1 VKLEKNRRRV
11 VITGIGAV
19 TPLGPDVETTW
30 KTLKEGRSG
39 VGPVTLFDAS
49 TFPSRIAAEVKDYS
63 FKKYLPSLEDYSHAG
78 RNTFFGIAAAKMAA
92 CAAGLDQAVHDPR
105 RFGIYFASGEGI
117 ADFTNIVK
125 LILNNWR
132 GAGVEMPAFLAQG
145 LELLHPLGEL
155 EQEPNM
161 PAGHLAAIFNA
172 QGPNLNTLTACAA
185 SSQAIGEATEIIRR
199 GDADI
204 MLSGGAHSMIHP
216 LGMGGFCLLNALST
230 YNEQPT
236 KASRPFDRKRDGF
249 VLGEGGGAVILEEL
263 RYAKSRGA
271 HIYAEVLGYGSTSDA
286 FRITDMHPEGRG
298 GIASMRAALSNA
310 GVNPEDVDYIN
321 AHGTSTVVN
330 DRVETLSIREV
341 FKERAY
347 QVPVSSTKSMTGHL
361 IAAAGVAEVI
371 ACIMTVKDGVIPP
384 TINYENPDPDCD
396 LDYVPNEAREAKVDV
411 TLSNS
416 FGFGG
421 QNVCLVVKKFSE

>member
-1 VKLEKNRRRV
+1 MRGNTNRRRA

-19 TPLGPDVETTW
+19 TPLGPDVKSTW
-30 KTLKEGRSG
+30 EALKEGRSG

-49 TFPSRIAAEVKDYS
+49 TFPSRIAAEVTDES
-63 FKKYLPSLEDYSHAG
+63 FKKYLPDVEHYSQAG
-78 RNTFFGIAAAKMAA
+78 RNTFFGIAAAMMAA
-92 CAAGLDQAVHDPR
+92 GEAGLDHAVKDPR

-117 ADFTNIVK
+117 ADFRNLTTIVQ
-125 LILNNWR
+125 NNWH
-132 GAGVEMPAFLAQG
+132 GNGVEMPALLTQG
-145 LELLHPLGEL
+145 ARVLNPLREL

-230 YNEQPT
+230 QNEEPT

-263 RYAKSRGA
+263 EFAKSRGA
-271 HIYAEVLGYGSTSDA
+271 HIHAEVLGYGSTCDA

-298 GIASMRAALSNA
+298 GIASMRAALEDA
-310 GVNPEDVDYIN
+310 GVSPEDVDYIN
-321 AHGTSTVVN
+321 AHGTSTLVN
-330 DRVETLSIREV
+330 DRIETLSIKKF
-341 FKERAY
+341 FKENAY
-347 QVPVSSTKSMTGHL
+347 ETPVSSTKSMTGHL
-361 IAAAGVAEVI
+361 IAAAGVAEII
-371 ACIMTVKDGVIPP
+371 ACIMTIQDGVIPP

-396 LDYVPNEAREAKVDV
+396 LDYVPNQAREAKVDV
-411 TLSNS
+411 VLSNS

-421 QNVCLVVKKFSE
+421 QNVCLVVKKFSK

>member
-1 VKLEKNRRRV
+1 MRFDKNRRRV
-11 VITGIGAV
+11 VITGTGAV
-19 TPLGPDVETTW
+19 TPVGPDVKTTW
-30 KTLKEGRSG
+30 EALKEGRSG
-39 VGPVTLFDAS
+39 VAPVTLFDAS
-49 TFPSRIAAEVKDYS
+49 TYPSRIAAEVKDDSY
-63 FKKYLPSLEDYSHAG
+63 KKYLPNTDDYSQAG
-78 RNTFFGIAAAKMAA
+78 RNTFFGIAAAMMAA
-92 CAAGLDQAVHDPR
+92 DEAGLDHAVKDPR

-117 ADFTNIVK
+117 ADFENLVNVV
-125 LILNNWR
+125 LNNWHSS
-132 GAGVEMPAFLAQG
+132 GVEMPALLTQG
-145 LELLHPLGEL
+145 AKILDPLREL

-161 PAGHLAAIFNA
+161 PAGHLAAILGA

-204 MLSGGAHSMIHP
+204 MLSGGAHCMIHP

-230 YNEQPT
+230 QNEEPT

-263 RYAKSRGA
+263 EFAKSRGA
-271 HIYAEVLGYGSTSDA
+271 HIYAEVLGYGSTCDA

-298 GIASMRAALSNA
+298 GIASIRAALEDA
-310 GVNPEDVDYIN
+310 GINTEDVDYIN
-321 AHGTSTVVN
+321 AHGTSTLVN
-330 DRVETLSIREV
+330 DRVETLSIKKV

-347 QVPVSSTKSMTGHL
+347 HLPVSSTKSMTGHL

-371 ACIMTVKDGVIPP
+371 ACIMTIHSGVIPP

-411 TLSNS
+411 VLSNS

-421 QNVCLVVKKFSE
+421 QNVCLLIKKFSQ